1 MLEVPARLGC
11 FHSIVDWSRLPG
23 PCLAEANPRW
33 QELKINGRAITDVF
47 CFTVTQ
53 DDCDICGA
61 SGVYL
66 GVSSVGMVALSG
78 VWSSN

>member
-1 MLEVPARLGC
+1 MAGTQDQRE
-11 FHSIVDWSRLPG
+11 
-23 PCLAEANPRW
+23 
-33 QELKINGRAITDVF
+33 AITDVF